1 MSIYQ
6 DIKNL
11 EALIDDCFDPETGE
25 IKPEDDKAYQSLKKE
40 LIENGLESLA
50 KVRANK
56 IAFINA
62 VSDETKRLALAKK
75 RETKQLEWLEDYMLL
90 IYNESEKDKK
100 GHIKVGTF
108 DISTRK
114 STQVCIDEANFND
127 ERFLISE
134 MQIKIDKTG
143 IKNALV
149 AGEQI
154 TGAFLKENQ
163 NLQVK

>member
-6 DIKNL
+6 DMKNL
-11 EALIDDCFDPETGE
+11 ETLIDECFDPETGE
-25 IKPEDDKAYQSLKKE
+25 IKPEDDEAYQSLKKE
-40 LIENGLESLA
+40 LVENGLERLA

-56 IAFINA
+56 IAFIDG
-62 VSDETKRLALAKK
+62 VSEEAKRLSIAKK

-90 IYNESEKDKK
+90 IYNESDKDKK
-100 GHIKVGTF
+100 GHIKAGTF

-127 ERFLISE
+127 KRFLISE

-143 IKNALV
+143 IKNALI

-154 TGAFLKENQ
+154 KGAFLKENQ